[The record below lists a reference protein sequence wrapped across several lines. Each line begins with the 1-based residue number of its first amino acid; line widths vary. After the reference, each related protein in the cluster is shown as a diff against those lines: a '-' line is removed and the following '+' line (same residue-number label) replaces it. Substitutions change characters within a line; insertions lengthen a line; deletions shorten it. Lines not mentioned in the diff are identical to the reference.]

1 MNAATETLKQQLI
14 EKVTDLS
21 EVRLQEVLDFV
32 DFLRLREQRDEDPLL
47 RVAGCLSGNT
57 LSVEAIEEELYGEE
71 PA

>member
-1 MNAATETLKQQLI
+1 MNATTEVLRQQLL

-32 DFLRLREQRDEDPLL
+32 DSLRQREQQREDPLL
-47 RVAGCLSGNT
+47 RVAGCLSGNP
-57 LSVEAIEEELYGEE
+57 LSAEAIEEELYGEE